1 MFSNFKKVV
10 VFNNELSNDY
20 NVNSGL
26 FRGGIIS
33 TSFFSIY
40 AHDLPQNI
48 ASLIK
53 KKFTDDINLIRVIT
67 NIQDCEALQN
77 DIIKISKWSVENGIE
92 MNPKKLNT

>member
-10 VFNNELSNDY
+10 VFNNELSDDY
-20 NVNSGL
+20 NENSGL

-67 NIQDCEALQN
+67 NIQDCEAL
-77 DIIKISKWSVENGIE
+77 
-92 MNPKKLNT
+92 

>member
-67 NIQDCEALQN
+67 NIQDCEAL
-77 DIIKISKWSVENGIE
+77 
-92 MNPKKLNT
+92 

>member
-53 KKFTDDINLIRVIT
+53 KKNLLT
-67 NIQDCEALQN
+67 
-77 DIIKISKWSVENGIE
+77 
-92 MNPKKLNT
+92 T